1 VGMCGGLA
9 LLDLNYLEDKDAA
22 VDMNLVMTGD
32 GEFIELQGSGEEAV
46 FTEAELAALL
56 AVGKKGIAE
65 LIVGQKKALESLGI
79 SLI

>member
-1 VGMCGGLA
+1 MCGGLA